1 MIGKT
6 LGARYKIIELIDS
19 GGMALVYKALDKKT
33 NGFVAVKVL
42 KDSLSSSAEYV
53 NRFKSEAQSAF
64 SLDHD
69 NIVKVSD
76 IGFDQDVYYMVM
88 EYINGPTLKT
98 VIENAEGL
106 QEKQAVEYAIQIC
119 SALAV
124 AHNSGIIHRDIKP
137 HNVLIDAHDN
147 AKITDFGIA
156 KSVTSKFSK
165 DKQVIGSVYYVSPEQ
180 AKGENMDHRSDIYS
194 LGIVLYEML
203 TGELPYTGDKS
214 IAVALKHIN
223 EKIIPPI
230 EKNHDI
236 SKSVNNIVIK
246 ATSKNIKDRYND
258 ISDLKSDLVRSLVEK
273 NGEYVDLIEDDS
285 GVLKPRNTTKIRIWK
300 TAILAFTIVLLSAA
314 IIVGGLFI
322 FGTPELPDAQI
333 EQIIVPN
340 LVGQD
345 AASATLM
352 LKQEG
357 FEVEHLYENSDTVV
371 INIVISQSPSGGVIA
386 GQDKIIVLTIS
397 SGPAIIYMPN
407 LVGMTQSEALEVIEA
422 MGLTINEIIEEIN
435 DNAVSGTITSQ
446 IPVAESDILE
456 ETAVSLVIA
465 KQATQNM
472 GVVPNMIDSML
483 EQAVSNLFEAGFV
496 NIFIYQDE
504 SESAPGTVLTQAP
517 EQGESEQ
524 FDREID
530 LTISEFINLINIGY
544 LDEEII
550 ITDDGSKVKI
560 VFEEVIN
567 EHIINFI
574 EREMHADAGALP
586 IQLEIKGL
594 QAGVKKVKIYI
605 NNLIAYEYEI
615 EFIDRSNFGEG

>member
-6 LGARYKIIELIDS
+6 LGARYEIVELIDS
-19 GGMALVYKALDKKT
+19 GGMALVYKALCKKT
-33 NGFVAVKVL
+33 KGFVAVKVL
-42 KDSLSSSAEYV
+42 KSSLSGSVEYV

-88 EYINGPTLKT
+88 EFVDGPTLKT
-98 VIENAEGL
+98 VIEKSQGL

-119 SALAV
+119 SGLAV

-137 HNVLIDAHDN
+137 HNVLIDADET

-156 KSVTSKFSK
+156 KSITSKISK

-223 EKIIPPI
+223 EKITPPI
-230 EKNHDI
+230 EKNSEI

-246 ATSKNIKDRYND
+246 ATSKNINDRYND
-258 ISDLKSDLVRSLVEK
+258 ISEFKNDLVRSLVEK
-273 NGEYVDLIEDDS
+273 DGEYVDLIEDES
-285 GVLKPRNTTKIRIWK
+285 GLLKPRNILNNRIWK
-300 TAILAFTIVLLSAA
+300 IAILAFTIVLLAAA
-314 IIVGGLFI
+314 IIFGGLAI
-322 FGTPELPDAQI
+322 FGTPEPPDTQV
-333 EQIIVPN
+333 EQIFIPN

-345 AASATLM
+345 VASATLK

-357 FEVEHLYENSDTVV
+357 SDVEYLYENSDTFDFDV
-371 INIVISQSPSGGVIA
+371 VISQMPYGGELA
-386 GQDKIIVLTIS
+386 AQDNIVVLTVS
-397 SGPAIIYMPN
+397 TGPVIIYMPN
-407 LVGMTQSEALEVIEA
+407 LIGMTQSEALEVIEA
-422 MGLTINEIIEEIN
+422 MGLTIDEIIEEIN
-435 DNAVSGTITSQ
+435 ETAVSGTVTSQ

-465 KQATQNM
+465 KQATEET

-483 EQAVSNLFEAGFV
+483 EQAVSNLFDMGFV
-496 NIFIYQDE
+496 NIFVYQEE
-504 SESAPGTVLTQAP
+504 SESLPATVLFQAP
-517 EQGESEQ
+517 EQGEPAQ
-524 FDREID
+524 FDRDID
-530 LTISEFINLINIGY
+530 LTISQYTEFISVGY
-544 LDEEII
+544 LDEEIEI
-550 ITDDGSKVKI
+550 ADADSKVKI

-567 EHIINFI
+567 DHVTNFI
-574 EREMHADAGALP
+574 VREMLAEAGTLP
-586 IQLEIKGL
+586 IQLEIFGL
-594 QAGVKKVKIYI
+594 QTGIKKVKIYI
-605 NNLIAYEYEI
+605 KNIIAYEYLVYFI
-615 EFIDRSNFGEG
+615 EWSSLDEG